1 MVEAVIHEDLQVRG
15 HLCADRPGRR
25 RMHKDTTQS
34 EHHERI
40 QNLMEASEI
49 AITNH
54 LTESAVKK
62 VSGRVPSFINFIL
75 ARPSQALPFVSVT
88 LLKRESEPFSGQ
100 EEEGLGWLQTLWP
113 PSFV

>member
-1 MVEAVIHEDLQVRG
+1 MVDAVIDEDLQVRG
-15 HLCADRPGRR
+15 HLRADRPGRR

-62 VSGRVPSFINFIL
+62 GVRPGAEFHKLHPGQAKPSAPLCLGDSAKTGVWTFQWTRRRGVGLVTNTL
-75 ARPSQALPFVSVT
+75 AA
-88 LLKRESEPFSGQ
+88 
-100 EEEGLGWLQTLWP
+100 
-113 PSFV
+113 